1 MNENLNRRNFL
12 KKSIAASTAAAS
24 LTINDKVLSNELKN
38 KPVATS
44 KNTTTA
50 IQKNLDTGSLPFGR
64 IKNLKISRLISG
76 GNLISGYAHSRDLRY
91 VGAMMNRYNTDE
103 RVLDTLQLCEQNGIN
118 TIITDPREKPIRIIN
133 SYWKQRGGKMQ
144 WISEGHPRKNDIKT
158 SLKRAVDGGASA
170 IYIQGV
176 IGDRWAR
183 EKRLDLIA
191 ESLDFIRQ
199 NNLPAGVG
207 AHMLNV
213 IVDCETV
220 GIDPDFYVKT
230 LHSKNYWSAQRPD
243 QNLDVIENH
252 ADNYWS
258 MTPEETAE
266 FMKQIDKPW
275 IAFKV
280 LAAGAI
286 HPSEGFKYAFENGAD
301 FICVGMLDFQ
311 VEEDVAIAKKILSN
325 VNRQRPWRA

>member
-1 MNENLNRRNFL
+1 MSKNLDRRNFL

-24 LTINDKVLSNELKN
+24 LTINDKVLSTELKN
-38 KPVATS
+38 KPAPAAQNSTS
-44 KNTTTA
+44 A
-50 IQKNLDTGSLPFGR
+50 MQKNLDTDSLPFGR

-91 VGAMMNRYNTDE
+91 VGAMMNRYNTDQ
-103 RVLDTLQLCEQNGIN
+103 RVLDTLQLCEENGIN

-144 WISEGHPRKNDIKT
+144 WISEGHPRTNDIKT

-176 IGDRWAR
+176 IGDRWVK

-213 IVDCETV
+213 IVDCQTI
-220 GIDPDFYVKT
+220 GIDADFYVKT
-230 LHSKNYWSAQRPD
+230 LHSKNYWSARRPD
-243 QNLDVIENH
+243 QNLDVIENR

-266 FMKQIDKPW
+266 FMKQIEKPW

-286 HPSEGFKYAFENGAD
+286 HPREGFKYAFENGAD